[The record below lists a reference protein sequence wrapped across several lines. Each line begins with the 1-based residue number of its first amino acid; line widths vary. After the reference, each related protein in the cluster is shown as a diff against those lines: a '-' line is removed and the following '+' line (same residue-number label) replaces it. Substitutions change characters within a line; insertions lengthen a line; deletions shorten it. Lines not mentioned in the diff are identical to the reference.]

1 MGMGRRQRAHFAGT
15 PDGVFPPLLRA
26 ITDEALASP
35 EIQEALLRSRIA
47 PDEARNAV
55 LNNEAEIF
63 GQAAPQYHDYVAA
76 TARRVEAL
84 VKADMLT
91 VGTTVFL
98 IVYALIDHNL
108 LLTGPHLLL
117 IAVVAFFLSTRMRRT
132 RTPRVRR
139 ATERAG
145 GAGQRWRDAL
155 HDDAVLPFLR
165 AWITEAARSDLFTTQ
180 LDPRTAPGLIE
191 RSEPKHLVATAA
203 MTDVSQITSTTAA
216 GSIGVSGPRG
226 SGKTTL
232 IKSFCAGDYQ
242 QTSSVPELRVMLSAP
257 VNYQVHAFIVHLFVQ
272 LCHAVLR
279 SQAAQTDIPFWREFD
294 GRRLLRMFLGISLC
308 LLGAMALW
316 ETLSAPAGHSPSYES
331 SLLFGV
337 GVLSLSAIAVGFVL
351 LGTLAQ
357 PPTADT
363 TARGTATMAE
373 RTRRQLR
380 RLQFVRTSSTVSTAM
395 VKITA
400 PLGVDLGGTYS
411 DQLAENQLTLPEL
424 VEQYQDYAAEVAY
437 WWRAHHGGTG
447 RLFIGIDEVD
457 RIVEP
462 DGAQQFLNEVKAVF
476 DVPHCFYLVSISE
489 EALAAFERRSVATR
503 TTFDTAFDE
512 VVRVDYLGYEA
523 SVALLSRRVAGL
535 PRPFIALCHSFSG
548 GLPREL
554 VRSAR
559 TIVEFS
565 QQGVDGSVRS
575 LARALVGEE
584 IQTLKRGHL
593 TRVSGRNPRQADSL
607 TMHLYDTVWPET
619 TPEGLLRAADT
630 ELAWG
635 AGGSGD
641 DILDLLALELATV
654 FCFHATLL
662 EIFEGPRLPDRL
674 RDPES
679 AEAGFVNQLARV
691 RSLMPANRPLSM
703 QLINQLRRDEGLRE
717 IGIV

>member
-1 MGMGRRQRAHFAGT
+1 MGRRQRVPFAGT
-15 PDGVFPPLLRA
+15 PDGIHPPLLRSV
-26 ITDEALASP
+26 TDEALASP

-55 LNNEAEIF
+55 LNSEPELF
-63 GQAAPQYHDYVAA
+63 GQAAPGYHDYVGA

-84 VKADMLT
+84 AKADMLT
-91 VGTTVFL
+91 LGTVGFL
-98 IVYALIDHNL
+98 VVYAIVKHNS
-108 LLTGPHLLL
+108 LLTSPQWLLV
-117 IAVVAFFLSTRMRRT
+117 AVMALFLATRLRRT
-132 RTPRVRR
+132 RTPLVRR
-139 ATERAG
+139 ATEQAR
-145 GAGQRWRDAL
+145 GAGQRWRDSL
-155 HDDAVLPFLR
+155 RDDAVLPFLR
-165 AWITEAARSDLFTTQ
+165 AWITEATRSDLFSTQ

-203 MTDVSQITSTTAA
+203 MTDVAQITGTTAA

-232 IKSFCAGDYQ
+232 IKSFCARDYQ

-257 VNYQVHAFIVHLFVQ
+257 VNYQGHAFIVHLFVQ

-279 SQAAQTDIPFWREFD
+279 SQAAQTDIPFWRGFD
-294 GRRLLRMFLGISLC
+294 VRRLVRLFVGVSLC
-308 LLGAMALW
+308 LLGVTALW
-316 ETLSAPAGHSPSYES
+316 ETLSAPAGRS
-331 SLLFGV
+331 
-337 GVLSLSAIAVGFVL
+337 LSLDSTLLIGICVLGLSGIAGGLVL
-351 LGTLAQ
+351 LSSHAR
-357 PPTADT
+357 PPTADIT
-363 TARGTATMAE
+363 PRVTASMAE
-373 RTRRQLR
+373 RTRQQLR
-380 RLQFVRTSSTVSTAM
+380 RLQFVRTSSTVSTAV
-395 VKITA
+395 VKISA
-400 PLGVDLGGTYS
+400 PLGADLGGTYS

-424 VEQYQDYAAEVAY
+424 VEQYQDYAAEVAH

-489 EALAAFERRSVATR
+489 EALAAFERRAVATR

-565 QQGVDGSVRS
+565 QQGADGSVRS
-575 LARALVGEE
+575 LARALVTEE

-607 TMHLYDTVWPET
+607 TMRLYDPAWPEA
-619 TPEGLLRAADT
+619 TPEGLLRAAGT

-635 AGGSGD
+635 AQLSGD
-641 DILDLLALELATV
+641 DILDLLALELASV

-662 EIFEGPRLPDRL
+662 EIFEDPRLPDRL

-679 AEAGFVNQLARV
+679 TEAGFVNQLARV

-717 IGIV
+717 IAIV